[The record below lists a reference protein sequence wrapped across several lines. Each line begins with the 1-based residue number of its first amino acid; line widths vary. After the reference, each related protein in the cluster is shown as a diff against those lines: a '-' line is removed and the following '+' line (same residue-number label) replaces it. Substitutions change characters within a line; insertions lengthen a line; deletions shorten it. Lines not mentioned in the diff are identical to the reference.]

1 MSVMILPA
9 DGPDEPQI
17 AESGSEG
24 PRALTCT
31 AAVSPRTEPSFATM
45 NFFDNRRITVMANI
59 LVIGASSGT
68 GLETVK
74 RALEEGHRVR
84 AFARSADQ
92 ISLDDPNLER
102 FAGDAMVPADVRR
115 ALPGMD
121 AVVQTL
127 GVKAGPEM
135 VVRGTTLFS
144 KATRVLVEAM
154 RAEGISRLI
163 ALTGFGAGDSRNQGG
178 CLFDLGFN
186 AILSRVYD
194 DKSVQ
199 EHLIRSSDL
208 AWTIARPVI
217 LTDRPATHRYR
228 VVLDPA
234 DWGPGTIARAD
245 VADFLVEQVR
255 SEEYLCKAPVLIG

>member
-1 MSVMILPA
+1 MDFSNDARVWFM
-9 DGPDEPQI
+9 
-17 AESGSEG
+17 
-24 PRALTCT
+24 T
-31 AAVSPRTEPSFATM
+31 
-45 NFFDNRRITVMANI
+45 NI

-74 RALEEGHRVR
+74 RALEEGYSVR

-92 ISLDDPNLER
+92 VSLDDPNLER
-102 FAGDAMVPADVRR
+102 MTGDATVPADVRL
-115 ALPGMD
+115 ALSGMD
-121 AVVQTL
+121 VVIQTL

-135 VVRGTTLFS
+135 LVRGTKLFS
-144 KATRVLVEAM
+144 TATRVLVEAM
-154 RAEGISRLI
+154 QAEGVSRLV

-186 AILSRVYD
+186 AVLGRVYD
-194 DKSVQ
+194 DKNVQ

-234 DWGPGTIARAD
+234 DWGPGTISRAD
-245 VADFLVEQVR
+245 VADFLVQQVATN
-255 SEEYLCKAPVLIG
+255 EYLHKAPVLIG

>member
-1 MSVMILPA
+1 
-9 DGPDEPQI
+9 
-17 AESGSEG
+17 
-24 PRALTCT
+24 
-31 AAVSPRTEPSFATM
+31 
-45 NFFDNRRITVMANI
+45 MANI

-74 RALEEGHRVR
+74 RALEEGYRVR
-84 AFARSADQ
+84 AFARSAEE

-102 FAGDAMVPADVRR
+102 FTGDAIVPTDVRR
-115 ALPGMD
+115 ALSGID
-121 AVVQTL
+121 VVIQTL
-127 GVKAGPEM
+127 GVQAGPEM
-135 VVRGTTLFS
+135 LIRGTKLFS
-144 KATRVLVEAM
+144 KATRILVEAM
-154 RAEGISRLI
+154 QAEGISRLV

-178 CLFDLGFN
+178 CLYDLGFN
-186 AILSRVYD
+186 TILGRVYD
-194 DKSVQ
+194 DKNVQ

-245 VADFLVEQVR
+245 VADFLVQQVA
-255 SEEYLCKAPVLIG
+255 SEEYLRKAPVLIG

>member
-1 MSVMILPA
+1 MS
-9 DGPDEPQI
+9 
-17 AESGSEG
+17 
-24 PRALTCT
+24 
-31 AAVSPRTEPSFATM
+31 
-45 NFFDNRRITVMANI
+45 NI

-74 RALEEGHRVR
+74 CALKKGYRVR

-102 FAGDAMVPADVRR
+102 LTGDAIVPADVRR
-115 ALPGMD
+115 ALPGID
-121 AVVQTL
+121 AVIQTL

-135 VVRGTTLFS
+135 VIRGTKLFS
-144 KATRVLVEAM
+144 EATRVLVEAM
-154 RAEGISRLI
+154 QVEGISRLI

-178 CLFDLGFN
+178 CLYDLGFN
-186 AILSRVYD
+186 AILGRVYD
-194 DKSVQ
+194 DKNVQ

-217 LTDRPATHRYR
+217 LTDRPATQRYQ

-245 VADFLVEQVR
+245 VADFLVRQV
-255 SEEYLCKAPVLIG
+255 SSDEYLRKAPVLIG

>member
-1 MSVMILPA
+1 M
-9 DGPDEPQI
+9 E
-17 AESGSEG
+17 
-24 PRALTCT
+24 
-31 AAVSPRTEPSFATM
+31 VS
-45 NFFDNRRITVMANI
+45 NIRRVTFMVDI

-84 AFARSADQ
+84 AFARSAGQ
-92 ISLDDPNLER
+92 IRLDDPNLER
-102 FAGDAMVPADVRR
+102 FTGDAIVTADVRG
-115 ALPGMD
+115 ALSGID
-121 AVVQTL
+121 VVIQTL

-135 VVRGTTLFS
+135 VMRGTKLFS

-154 RAEGISRLI
+154 RAEGISRLV

-178 CLFDLGFN
+178 CLYDLGFN
-186 AILSRVYD
+186 AILGRVYD
-194 DKSVQ
+194 DKNVQ

-245 VADFLVEQVR
+245 VADFLVQQVT
-255 SEEYLCKAPVLIG
+255 SEKYLRKAPVLIG

>member
-1 MSVMILPA
+1 MS
-9 DGPDEPQI
+9 
-17 AESGSEG
+17 
-24 PRALTCT
+24 R
-31 AAVSPRTEPSFATM
+31 
-45 NFFDNRRITVMANI
+45 I

-74 RALEEGHRVR
+74 RALQDGHRVR

-92 ISLDDPNLER
+92 IRLDDPNLER
-102 FAGDAMVPADVRR
+102 FTGDAVETSDVRR
-115 ALPGMD
+115 ALSGME
-121 AVVQTL
+121 VVIQTL
-127 GVKAGPEM
+127 GIKAGPEM
-135 VVRGTTLFS
+135 VFRGTKLFS
-144 KATRVLVEAM
+144 TATRVLVEAM
-154 RAEGISRLI
+154 PAENITRLI

-178 CLFDLGFN
+178 CLHDLGFN
-186 AILSRVYD
+186 AILGRVYD

-245 VADFLVEQVR
+245 VADFLVKQVT
-255 SEEYLCKAPVLIG
+255 SEEYLHKAPVLIG

>member
-1 MSVMILPA
+1 MV
-9 DGPDEPQI
+9 D
-17 AESGSEG
+17 
-24 PRALTCT
+24 
-31 AAVSPRTEPSFATM
+31 
-45 NFFDNRRITVMANI
+45 I

-92 ISLDDPNLER
+92 IRLDDPNLER
-102 FAGDAMVPADVRR
+102 FTGDATVTADVSG
-115 ALPGMD
+115 ALSGID
-121 AVVQTL
+121 VVIQTL

-135 VVRGTTLFS
+135 VMRGTKLFS
-144 KATRVLVEAM
+144 TATRVLVEAM
-154 RAEGISRLI
+154 RAEGISRLV

-178 CLFDLGFN
+178 CLYDFGFN
-186 AILSRVYD
+186 AILGRVYD
-194 DKSVQ
+194 DKNVQ

-245 VADFLVEQVR
+245 VADFLVQQVT
-255 SEEYLCKAPVLIG
+255 SEKYLRKAPVLIG

>member
-1 MSVMILPA
+1 M
-9 DGPDEPQI
+9 
-17 AESGSEG
+17 
-24 PRALTCT
+24 T
-31 AAVSPRTEPSFATM
+31 
-45 NFFDNRRITVMANI
+45 NI

-74 RALEEGHRVR
+74 CALEEGYRVR

-92 ISLDDPNLER
+92 IGLDHPSLER
-102 FAGDAMVPADVRR
+102 YTGDATVPADVRQ
-115 ALPGMD
+115 ALTGMD
-121 AVVQTL
+121 AVIQTL

-135 VVRGTTLFS
+135 VIRGTTLFS

-154 RAEGISRLI
+154 EAEGISRLV

-178 CLFDLGFN
+178 CLYDLGFN
-186 AILSRVYD
+186 AILGRVYD
-194 DKSVQ
+194 DKNVQ

-217 LTDRPATHRYR
+217 LTDRPASRRYR
-228 VVLDPA
+228 VALDPA

-245 VADFLVEQVR
+245 VADFLVKQVA
-255 SEEYLCKAPVLIG
+255 SEEYLRKAPVLIG

>member
-1 MSVMILPA
+1 MV
-9 DGPDEPQI
+9 
-17 AESGSEG
+17 
-24 PRALTCT
+24 
-31 AAVSPRTEPSFATM
+31 
-45 NFFDNRRITVMANI
+45 NI

-74 RALEEGHRVR
+74 RALEEGYRVR

-92 ISLDDPNLER
+92 IRLDDPNLER
-102 FAGDAMVPADVRR
+102 FTGDAIVAADVRR
-115 ALPGMD
+115 ALSGMD
-121 AVVQTL
+121 VVIQTL

-135 VVRGTTLFS
+135 VMRGTNLFS

-154 RAEGISRLI
+154 QAHGVSRLV

-178 CLFDLGFN
+178 CLYDLGFN
-186 AILSRVYD
+186 AILGRVYD
-194 DKSVQ
+194 DKNVQ

-217 LTDRPATHRYR
+217 LTNRPATQRYQ

-234 DWGPGTIARAD
+234 DWSPGTIARAD
-245 VADFLVEQVR
+245 VADFLVRQV
-255 SEEYLCKAPVLIG
+255 SSDEYLRKAPVLIG

>member
-1 MSVMILPA
+1 MA
-9 DGPDEPQI
+9 D
-17 AESGSEG
+17 
-24 PRALTCT
+24 
-31 AAVSPRTEPSFATM
+31 
-45 NFFDNRRITVMANI
+45 I

-92 ISLDDPNLER
+92 IRLDDPNLER
-102 FAGDAMVPADVRR
+102 FTGDATVTADVSG
-115 ALPGMD
+115 ALSGID
-121 AVVQTL
+121 VVIQTL

-135 VVRGTTLFS
+135 VMRGTKLFS
-144 KATRVLVEAM
+144 TATRVLVEAM
-154 RAEGISRLI
+154 RAEGISRLV

-178 CLFDLGFN
+178 CLYDFGFN
-186 AILSRVYD
+186 AILGRVYD
-194 DKSVQ
+194 DKNVQ

-245 VADFLVEQVR
+245 VADFLVQQVT
-255 SEEYLCKAPVLIG
+255 SEKYLRKAPVLIG